1 MNLELDCI
9 PCIVNSFI
17 KLLKLEELPHRI
29 QEETMRKFLR
39 LIAEADYHK
48 SPPIL
53 GREMHRMIREQLNN
67 DDPYEDIKKKNNK
80 MMLDMYTEFE
90 EMIERSSN
98 PFDTAMRLA
107 IAGNV
112 IDFGPQNQF
121 DIMDS
126 IERIAH
132 SPLAIDDS
140 KFLEKDL
147 KKASS
152 LLYIGD
158 NCGEIILDKLFLETI
173 NFQNTYFAVR
183 SGPVINDA
191 TIEDAV
197 MVGIDKIAKVI
208 STGDDAPG
216 VALDSCSDEFKEIFQ
231 KSDVIISKGQ
241 GNLEGLIDVD
251 QNIYFLLVTKCDLVG
266 NLVGTAKGDFVVKR
280 SPYRMEDKMVFEFQ

>member
-39 LIAEADYHK
+39 LIAEADYQK

-140 KFLEKDL
+140 KFLKEDL
-147 KKASS
+147 NKASS

-173 NFQNTYFAVR
+173 NFPNTYFAVR

-216 VALDSCSDEFKEIFQ
+216 VTLDSCSDEFKEIFQ

-266 NLVGTAKGDFVVKR
+266 NLVSTAKGDFVVKR

>member
-17 KLLKLEELPHRI
+17 RLIKLEKLPHRV
-29 QEETMRKFLR
+29 QEETLRKLLR
-39 LIAEADYHK
+39 LVAEADYEK
-48 SPPIL
+48 SPPVL
-53 GREMHRMIREQLNN
+53 GKEMHKMIRKQLNRT
-67 DDPYEDIKKKNNK
+67 DPYEDLKEKNNK

-90 EMIERSSN
+90 EMIEQSSN
-98 PFDTAMRLA
+98 PFNMAMRLA

-112 IDFGPQNQF
+112 IDFGPQEQL
-121 DIMDS
+121 DIF
-126 IERIAH
+126 ETVHKVVH
-132 SPLAIDDS
+132 STLAIDDS

-147 KKASS
+147 KKANS

-158 NCGEIILDKLFLETI
+158 NCGEIVLDKLFLETI
-173 NFQNTYFAVR
+173 NFPNTYFAVR

-191 TIEDAV
+191 TIEDAK

-216 VALDSCSDEFKEIFQ
+216 VVLDLCSDEFKKIFQ
-231 KSDVIISKGQ
+231 KSDLIISKGQ
-241 GNLEGLIDVD
+241 GNLEGLIDVN

-266 NLVGTAKGDFVVKR
+266 NLISTEKGDFVVKR
-280 SPYRMEDKMVFEFQ
+280 SPYKMKEERMRKFQ

>member
-39 LIAEADYHK
+39 LIAEADYQK

-98 PFDTAMRLA
+98 PFDMAMRLA

-112 IDFGPQNQF
+112 IDFGPQDQF
-121 DIMDS
+121 DIMES

-132 SPLAIDDS
+132 SQLAIDDS
-140 KFLEKDL
+140 KFLEEDI

-158 NCGEIILDKLFLETI
+158 NCGEIVLDKLFIETI
-173 NFQNTYFAVR
+173 NFPNTFFAVR

-191 TIEDAV
+191 TIEDAR

-208 STGDDAPG
+208 TTGDDAPG
-216 VALDSCSDEFKEIFQ
+216 VVLDSCSDEFKEIFQ

-251 QNIYFLLVTKCDLVG
+251 QNIYFLLVTKCELVG
-266 NLVGTAKGDFVVKR
+266 NLIDTAKGDFIAKR
-280 SPYRMEDKMVFEFQ
+280 SPYKMEEQIGFEMS

>member
-140 KFLEKDL
+140 KFLKEDL
-147 KKASS
+147 NKASS

>member
-140 KFLEKDL
+140 KFLKEDL
-147 KKASS
+147 NKASS

-173 NFQNTYFAVR
+173 NFPNTYFAVR

-216 VALDSCSDEFKEIFQ
+216 VTLDSCSDEFKEIFQ

>member
-17 KLLKLEELPHRI
+17 RLIKLEKLPHRV
-29 QEETMRKFLR
+29 QEETLRKLLR
-39 LIAEADYHK
+39 LVAEADYEK
-48 SPPIL
+48 SPPVL
-53 GREMHRMIREQLNN
+53 GKEMHKMIRKQLNRT
-67 DDPYEDIKKKNNK
+67 DPYEDLKKKNNK

-98 PFDTAMRLA
+98 PFNMAMRLA

-112 IDFGPQNQF
+112 IDFGPQEQL
-121 DIMDS
+121 DIS
-126 IERIAH
+126 ETVHKVVH
-132 SPLAIDDS
+132 STLAIDDS

-147 KKASS
+147 KKANS

-158 NCGEIILDKLFLETI
+158 NCGEIVLDKLFLETI
-173 NFQNTYFAVR
+173 NFPNTYFAVR

-191 TIEDAV
+191 TIEDAK

-216 VALDSCSDEFKEIFQ
+216 VVLDLCSDEFKKIFQ
-231 KSDVIISKGQ
+231 KSDLIISKGQ
-241 GNLEGLIDVD
+241 GNLEGLIDVN

-266 NLVGTAKGDFVVKR
+266 NLISTAKGDFVVKR
-280 SPYRMEDKMVFEFQ
+280 SPYKMKEERMRKFQ

>member
-9 PCIVNSFI
+9 PCIVNSFVKLI
-17 KLLKLEELPHRI
+17 KLHELPHRV

-39 LIAEADYHK
+39 LIAEANYQK

-80 MMLDMYTEFE
+80 MMLDMYPEFE
-90 EMIERSSN
+90 EMIERSTN
-98 PFDTAMRLA
+98 PFDMAMRLA

-112 IDFGPQNQF
+112 IDFGPQDQF
-121 DIMDS
+121 DIMES

-158 NCGEIILDKLFLETI
+158 NCGEIVLDKLLLETI
-173 NFQNTYFAVR
+173 KFSNTYFAVR

-191 TIEDAV
+191 TIEDAR

-216 VALDSCSDEFKEIFQ
+216 VVLDSCSDEFKEIFQ

-241 GNLEGLIDVD
+241 GNLEGLIDVE

-266 NLVGTAKGDFVVKR
+266 NLIDTAKGDFVVKR
-280 SPYRMEDKMVFEFQ
+280 SPYKMVFEF